1 MTLESPGDFG
11 FVFEEDHMII
21 VTSSF
26 SRKLCYQ
33 NAFLSHQNENPVF
46 SNPSGLKSVLNKLRS
61 LDRLVWTFG
70 LAVEIRLRFKIS
82 PSYCGRKTF
91 RVKHPFS
98 IFFGVVCTGSF
109 TDMLLGNTRR
119 GWRMGAGMTRW
130 RERSQPTNVARV

>member
-46 SNPSGLKSVLNKLRS
+46 SNPSGFVM
-61 LDRLVWTFG
+61 F
-70 LAVEIRLRFKIS
+70 
-82 PSYCGRKTF
+82 
-91 RVKHPFS
+91 
-98 IFFGVVCTGSF
+98 
-109 TDMLLGNTRR
+109 
-119 GWRMGAGMTRW
+119 
-130 RERSQPTNVARV
+130 